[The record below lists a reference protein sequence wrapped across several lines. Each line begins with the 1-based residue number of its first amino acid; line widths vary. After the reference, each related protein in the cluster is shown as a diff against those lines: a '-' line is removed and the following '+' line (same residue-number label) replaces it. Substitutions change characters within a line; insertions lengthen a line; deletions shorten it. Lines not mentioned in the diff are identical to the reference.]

1 MSREAKAQRQV
12 PEQGRCSIIALPTVI
27 VLGMTSAAVLGAAG
41 QNESSLIIDAA
52 ANHEIRVRKSVTAL
66 TRGAEDYIEAVLVL
80 KREKSPSDNALSAQG
95 AV

>member
-41 QNESSLIIDAA
+41 QNVSSLIIDAA
-52 ANHEIRVRKSVTAL
+52 ASHEIRVRKSVKARSPPRSGGL
-66 TRGAEDYIEAVLVL
+66 YRSSSGAET
-80 KREKSPSDNALSAQG
+80 REITF
-95 AV
+95 